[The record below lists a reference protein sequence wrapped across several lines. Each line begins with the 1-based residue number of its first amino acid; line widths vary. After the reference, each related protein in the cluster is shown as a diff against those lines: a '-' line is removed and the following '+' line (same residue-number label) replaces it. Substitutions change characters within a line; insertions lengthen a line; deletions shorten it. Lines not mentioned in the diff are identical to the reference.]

1 MTEKQ
6 MKMIQMRK
14 KELRIEFEDTRLDK
28 REPNFKDESGWELL
42 ALYDVKDEADNIEV
56 EYLKELKTS
65 GFVGVVQ
72 LRRIAR
78 DGITELRRS
87 IEVVYLAPDVLEAFN
102 RWRAEFNVESP
113 EVIIEEDNEF

>member
-1 MTEKQ
+1 